1 MAASARLAQPAAS
14 RYPATVVDV
23 AKPQT
28 RRFTV
33 DEVLRMVEVGVLGE
47 DEPLELQDGELIVVS
62 PQGPPHATATTLVRD
77 VLMAAYQ
84 GVAHVREAKP
94 LVAGATDLPE
104 PDLAVVAGSVRDYA
118 SRHPGGSEAWLVV
131 EVARTSLQADRAK
144 IRTYARAGVPVYWL
158 IDLEARRLEEYA
170 QPSPEGPYALVRVC
184 AGDDMLTLPRTTRT
198 TRLRDLLP

>member
-1 MAASARLAQPAAS
+1 
-14 RYPATVVDV
+14 
-23 AKPQT
+23 
-28 RRFTV
+28 
-33 DEVLRMVEVGVLGE
+33 MVEVGVLGE

-62 PQGPPHATATTLVRD
+62 QSPAATPIEPPHATATTLVRD

-94 LVAGATDLPE
+94 IIAGATDLPE
-104 PDLAVVAGSVRDYA
+104 PDLAVVEGGVREYA
-118 SRHPGGSEAWLVV
+118 SRHPNGSEAWLVV

-170 QPSPEGPYALVRVC
+170 QPTSEGSYALVRVC
-184 AGDDMLTLPRTTRT
+184 AGDDILTLPRTTRT